1 MDAPIQEHPLRLL
14 GGIMS
19 RPPRRSGFDYR
30 GPRRYFL
37 TFATYKH
44 REHFHNSEV
53 VAMVVRHFR
62 RTARREGFAIL
73 AYCVMPDHVHLL
85 VEGTTPQS
93 DMRRFVKGTKQ
104 SSGQVYART
113 RNGCLWNQGYCDR
126 ILRQDTDAREVAR
139 YIVWNPVRVGIAE
152 TPAAYPYLGSDLLSI
167 EDLCEI

>member
-1 MDAPIQEHPLRLL
+1 
-14 GGIMS
+14 MS
-19 RPPRRSGFDYR
+19 RPPRLSGCYYR

-37 TFATYKH
+37 TFATYKR

-93 DMRRFVKGTKQ
+93 DLRRFVKGPNK
-104 SSGQVYART
+104 AADRFT
-113 RNGCLWNQGYCDR
+113 R
-126 ILRQDTDAREVAR
+126 E
-139 YIVWNPVRVGIAE
+139 
-152 TPAAYPYLGSDLLSI
+152 
-167 EDLCEI
+167 